1 MKLAM
6 AWVSLPLA
14 VLLDFLTLRLA
25 LLLNPL
31 LQPWDP
37 LALVWG
43 VALARW
49 ALLTLSAQAARGRG
63 QGLPGGLREA
73 LLPLAALLSLLL
85 PGYVTLR
92 ALAQPRAPP
101 SELLHGWG
109 RGDVFGLTYGA
120 AGLVAALWHQL
131 FPAGKGEPG
140 PSASL
145 GRLLACMRPDLLRFV
160 AVAGLLVLSSLGE
173 MAIPYYTGRMTD
185 WIVSEDD
192 PLAFV
197 RAIWAM
203 SLITVGSAVTEFV
216 SDCLYNGTMNRI
228 HTRIQSRVFSSV
240 LCQEIGF
247 FHANR
252 TGDIT
257 SRVTADTDAMSEALS
272 EKLNLLMWYGMR
284 GVFLFGLMGRVSP
297 RLALFTA
304 VGLPLI
310 LLVPKLSGKF
320 HQSLAQ
326 RVQASLAKANEVAV
340 ETFQAMATV
349 RSFANEEG
357 AARRYG
363 QRLQETYRLNKQ
375 EAAAYAT
382 SMWTNSLSGLVL
394 KVGILYYGG
403 QLVTS
408 GAVST
413 GDLVTFVLY
422 EMQFTTAVEVL
433 LSVYP
438 SVQKAVGS
446 SEKIFEYME
455 RTPQI
460 SPPGTLAPPALRGHL
475 QVQDVWF
482 SYPGRDDAPVLKGVS
497 LELRPGEVTA
507 LVGPS
512 GAGKTAL
519 VALLERFYEPQHG
532 RLLLDGRD
540 LREYEHRY
548 LHSKVALVSQKPVLF
563 ARSLH
568 ENIAYGLGGR
578 SRQEVT
584 GAARRA
590 NAHGFIAQLS
600 HGYDTDV
607 GEMGGQISG
616 GQRQGVAIARALL
629 RDPRVLILDDTTSA
643 LDTESQLLVE
653 KEIYEGA
660 RAGRSVLLITHRLSA
675 VERADRILVL
685 EDGEIREQGTHRE
698 LLARRGSYWRLAQKQ
713 LNGDQG
719 SGSEGGLGTGEPA
732 GTVPPQLPLSVSLP
746 PAPATQSRAGGAARR
761 MALFEV
767 CGAPRGGWDWAT
779 PGAAAAP
786 RGPDHYSFGL
796 RVPELALPRGEQ
808 PVQFLQTYSEEGRD
822 RVRIQLAHGTTTLAF
837 KFQHG
842 VVVAVDSRASAGS
855 YIATLEANKVIEIN
869 PYLLGTMSGSAADC
883 QYWERLLAKHCRLY
897 QLRNKERI
905 SVSAASK
912 LLSNMMCEY
921 RGMGLSMGSMICG
934 WDKKGPGLYY
944 VDDNGTRLSGPM
956 FSTGCGNTYAYGV
969 MDSGYWPDLS
979 VEEAYDLGRRAISYA
994 THRDAYSGGVVNM
1007 YHMKEDGW
1015 IKVEKTDVSQLIH
1028 KYLEVR
1034 KTCLSGARAPSP
1046 EPPVGLHGPTGA
1058 RSSWGG
1064 GRRSVPGLSAGGC
1077 CEPPVQGARTGSP
1090 AAAGAARAPPGGRS
1104 RQQQR
1109 AGPGPGIPRKRNRPR
1124 AGSGRCRPGRRSRS
1138 RSCRYQARSCRLSST
1153 MALPLTLRLG
1163 CPLLLCDLALLALL
1177 GWGTTSLAPL
1187 GLLATWLEAAVRFL
1201 GLWGAWGLL
1210 APDRPRLSPPRT
1222 LPALCLLP
1230 PLYLTLRSCLPLPDV
1245 PPALV
1250 AGAPWAWLLLSYGT
1264 VGLAQLTWRALEQ
1277 GDRAGGPS
1285 SEDTERESRATLRRL
1300 VGLSRPDVPFLS
1312 GAFVFLAI
1320 AVIGETFIP
1329 YYTGRVIDILGSA
1342 YDSDAFS
1349 TAIGLMCLASFG
1361 SSLAAG
1367 CRGGL
1372 FMFTF
1377 SRLNIR
1383 TRCQLFSSL
1392 VHQDLAFFQQVKTG
1406 DLTSR
1411 LSMDAAMM
1419 SRSVPANA
1427 NIFLRSLVKALG
1439 LYSFMLGLSW
1449 RLTLLTLVETPLT
1462 MAAQN
1467 IYDARH
1473 QAVLRAIQDSMARS
1487 GEVVRESVSSIE
1499 TVRSFATEKE
1509 ESRRY
1514 EAALAETHQL
1524 KNRRDLERAL
1534 YLLFR
1539 RLLQLAVQV
1548 LMLYCG
1554 HQQIR
1559 AGLLTKGSLVS
1570 FILYQGD
1577 VGSYVQTLVYMY
1589 GDLLSNVGAA
1599 EKVFEYLDREPAVRT
1614 DGTRAPESLQGHV
1627 SFHNVSFSYPS
1638 RPDRQVLKA
1647 VSFELH
1653 PGEVTALVGLN
1664 GSGKS
1669 TCVGLLERFY
1679 EPQAGEILLDG
1690 APLRE
1695 YEHRYLHRQV
1705 ALVGQEPVLFSGSIR
1720 ENIAYGLGGCGEE
1733 QVTRAA
1739 RAAHASG
1746 FITELDSG
1754 FETDVGEKGGQLSAG
1769 QKQRIAIARALIR
1782 QPAVLILDEAT
1793 SALDVE
1799 SECMICQS
1807 VLSRGPQTVLVIAHR
1822 MQTVE
1827 NADRI
1832 VVLEGGTVAEEGTHA
1847 ELMGRKGPYYRLV
1860 QRHLVE

>member
-1 MKLAM
+1 
-6 AWVSLPLA
+6 
-14 VLLDFLTLRLA
+14 
-25 LLLNPL
+25 
-31 LQPWDP
+31 
-37 LALVWG
+37 
-43 VALARW
+43 
-49 ALLTLSAQAARGRG
+49 
-63 QGLPGGLREA
+63 
-73 LLPLAALLSLLL
+73 
-85 PGYVTLR
+85 
-92 ALAQPRAPP
+92 
-101 SELLHGWG
+101 
-109 RGDVFGLTYGA
+109 
-120 AGLVAALWHQL
+120 
-131 FPAGKGEPG
+131 
-140 PSASL
+140 
-145 GRLLACMRPDLLRFV
+145 
-160 AVAGLLVLSSLGE
+160 
-173 MAIPYYTGRMTD
+173 
-185 WIVSEDD
+185 
-192 PLAFV
+192 
-197 RAIWAM
+197 
-203 SLITVGSAVTEFV
+203 
-216 SDCLYNGTMNRI
+216 
-228 HTRIQSRVFSSV
+228 
-240 LCQEIGF
+240 
-247 FHANR
+247 
-252 TGDIT
+252 
-257 SRVTADTDAMSEALS
+257 
-272 EKLNLLMWYGMR
+272 
-284 GVFLFGLMGRVSP
+284 
-297 RLALFTA
+297 
-304 VGLPLI
+304 
-310 LLVPKLSGKF
+310 
-320 HQSLAQ
+320 
-326 RVQASLAKANEVAV
+326 
-340 ETFQAMATV
+340 
-349 RSFANEEG
+349 
-357 AARRYG
+357 
-363 QRLQETYRLNKQ
+363 
-375 EAAAYAT
+375 
-382 SMWTNSLSGLVL
+382 LSGLAL

-403 QLVTS
+403 RLVTA

-455 RTPQI
+455 RTPRI
-460 SPPGTLAPPALRGHL
+460 SPPGTLAPPRLRGHL

-482 SYPGRDDAPVLKGVS
+482 SYPGRDNTPVLKGVS

-519 VALLERFYEPQHG
+519 VALLERFYEPQRG

-578 SRQEVT
+578 SRQEVM

-590 NAHGFIAQLS
+590 NAHGFIARLS

-629 RDPRVLILDDTTSA
+629 RDPRVLILDDATSA
-643 LDTESQLLVE
+643 LDTESQLWVE

-660 RAGRSVLLITHRLSA
+660 RAGRSVLLIAHRLSA

-698 LLARRGSYWRLAQKQ
+698 LLARRGTYWRLAQKQ
-713 LNGDQG
+713 LNGDAGG
-719 SGSEGGLGTGEPA
+719 SSEEGLGA
-732 GTVPPQLPLSVSLP
+732 GGPPCAPLQRAVAGQGGPVPPQLRFRFLFPRPRRSE
-746 PAPATQSRAGGAARR
+746 RAGGAARR

-767 CGAPRGGWDWAT
+767 CGAPRGGWDWAP

-796 RVPELALPRGEQ
+796 RAPELALPRGEQ
-808 PVQFLQTYSEEGRD
+808 PAQFLQTFSAEGRD

-842 VVVAVDSRASAGS
+842 VVVATDSRASAGK
-855 YIATLEANKVIEIN
+855 YISTLQFNKVIEIN

-897 QLRNKERI
+897 ALRNKERI

-912 LLSNMMCEY
+912 LLSNMLCEY
-921 RGMGLSMGSMICG
+921 RGMGLSVGSMICG

-944 VDDNGTRLSGPM
+944 VDDNGARLSGPM
-956 FSTGCGNTYAYGV
+956 FSTGSGNTYAYGV
-969 MDSGYWPDLS
+969 MDSGYRPDLS

-1015 IKVEKTDVSQLIH
+1015 IRVGRTDVSDL
-1028 KYLEVR
+1028 
-1034 KTCLSGARAPSP
+1034 
-1046 EPPVGLHGPTGA
+1046 LHQYTDA
-1058 RSSWGG
+1058 
-1064 GRRSVPGLSAGGC
+1064 
-1077 CEPPVQGARTGSP
+1077 
-1090 AAAGAARAPPGGRS
+1090 
-1104 RQQQR
+1104 
-1109 AGPGPGIPRKRNRPR
+1109 K
-1124 AGSGRCRPGRRSRS
+1124 
-1138 RSCRYQARSCRLSST
+1138 QA
-1153 MALPLTLRLG
+1153 
-1163 CPLLLCDLALLALL
+1163 LA
-1177 GWGTTSLAPL
+1177 
-1187 GLLATWLEAAVRFL
+1187 
-1201 GLWGAWGLL
+1201 
-1210 APDRPRLSPPRT
+1210 
-1222 LPALCLLP
+1222 ALCLLP
-1230 PLYLTLRSCLPLPDV
+1230 PLYLTLRRCLPLPDV
-1245 PPALV
+1245 PPALL
-1250 AGAPWAWLLLSYGT
+1250 AGAPWAWLLLSYGA
-1264 VGLAQLTWRALEQ
+1264 VGLAQLTWGALGQ
-1277 GDRAGGPS
+1277 GNRAGGPS
-1285 SEDTERESRATLRRL
+1285 AEKTERESRATLRRL

-1312 GAFVFLAI
+1312 GAFVFLTL

-1342 YDSDAFS
+1342 YDPDAFS

-1372 FMFTF
+1372 FMFTL

-1383 TRCQLFSSL
+1383 IRQLLFSSL

-1411 LSMDAAMM
+1411 LSKDTTMM

-1439 LYSFMLGLSW
+1439 LYGFMLGLSW
-1449 RLTLLTLVETPLT
+1449 RLTLLTLLETPLT

-1467 IYDARH
+1467 LYDARH
-1473 QAVLRAIQDSMARS
+1473 QAMLKAIQDSMARS

-1499 TVRSFATEKE
+1499 TVRSFATEEE

-1514 EAALAETHQL
+1514 EVALAETHRL

-1638 RPDRQVLKA
+1638 RPDRQVLKD
-1647 VSFELH
+1647 VSFELR
-1653 PGEVTALVGLN
+1653 PREVTALVGLN

-1746 FITELDSG
+1746 FIAELDRG

-1799 SECMICQS
+1799 SDCAIRQS
-1807 VLSRGPQTVLVIAHR
+1807 VLSRGPRTVLVIAHR

-1832 VVLEGGTVAEEGTHA
+1832 VVLEGGAVAEEGTHA

-1860 QRHLVE
+1860 QRDLAE

>member
-1 MKLAM
+1 
-6 AWVSLPLA
+6 
-14 VLLDFLTLRLA
+14 
-25 LLLNPL
+25 
-31 LQPWDP
+31 
-37 LALVWG
+37 
-43 VALARW
+43 
-49 ALLTLSAQAARGRG
+49 
-63 QGLPGGLREA
+63 
-73 LLPLAALLSLLL
+73 
-85 PGYVTLR
+85 
-92 ALAQPRAPP
+92 
-101 SELLHGWG
+101 
-109 RGDVFGLTYGA
+109 
-120 AGLVAALWHQL
+120 
-131 FPAGKGEPG
+131 
-140 PSASL
+140 
-145 GRLLACMRPDLLRFV
+145 MRPDLLRFV
-160 AVAGLLVLSSLGE
+160 AIAGLLVLSSLGE

-185 WIVSEDD
+185 WIGSEDD
-192 PLAFV
+192 PSAFV

-203 SLITVGSAVTEFV
+203 SLITIGSAVTEFV

-240 LCQEIGF
+240 LRQEIGF

-284 GVFLFGLMGRVSP
+284 GVFLFGLMARVSL

-326 RVQASLAKANEVAV
+326 RVQESLAKANEVAV

-375 EAAAYAT
+375 EAAAYAA
-382 SMWTNSLSGLVL
+382 SMWTNSLSGLAL

-403 QLVTS
+403 RLVTA

-482 SYPGRDDAPVLKGVS
+482 SYPGRDDTPVLKGVS

-519 VALLERFYEPQHG
+519 VALLERFYEPQRG

-540 LREYEHRY
+540 LREYEHHY
-548 LHSKVALVSQKPVLF
+548 LHLKVALVSQKPVLF

-590 NAHGFIAQLS
+590 NAHGFITRLS

-629 RDPRVLILDDTTSA
+629 RDPRVLILDDATSA
-643 LDTESQLLVE
+643 LDTEGQLLVE

-660 RAGRSVLLITHRLSA
+660 WAGRSVLLIAHRLSA

-685 EDGEIREQGTHRE
+685 EDGAIREQGTHRE
-698 LLARRGSYWRLAQKQ
+698 LLARRGSYWRLAQTQ
-713 LNGDQG
+713 LNGEQG
-719 SGSEGGLGTGEPA
+719 GGDLTASDPR
-732 GTVPPQLPLSVSLP
+732 LPRRLCP
-746 PAPATQSRAGGAARR
+746 KNHRGAAR
-761 MALFEV
+761 
-767 CGAPRGGWDWAT
+767 
-779 PGAAAAP
+779 
-786 RGPDHYSFGL
+786 
-796 RVPELALPRGEQ
+796 
-808 PVQFLQTYSEEGRD
+808 
-822 RVRIQLAHGTTTLAF
+822 
-837 KFQHG
+837 
-842 VVVAVDSRASAGS
+842 AS
-855 YIATLEANKVIEIN
+855 
-869 PYLLGTMSGSAADC
+869 
-883 QYWERLLAKHCRLY
+883 
-897 QLRNKERI
+897 
-905 SVSAASK
+905 
-912 LLSNMMCEY
+912 
-921 RGMGLSMGSMICG
+921 
-934 WDKKGPGLYY
+934 
-944 VDDNGTRLSGPM
+944 
-956 FSTGCGNTYAYGV
+956 
-969 MDSGYWPDLS
+969 
-979 VEEAYDLGRRAISYA
+979 
-994 THRDAYSGGVVNM
+994 
-1007 YHMKEDGW
+1007 
-1015 IKVEKTDVSQLIH
+1015 
-1028 KYLEVR
+1028 
-1034 KTCLSGARAPSP
+1034 
-1046 EPPVGLHGPTGA
+1046 

-1064 GRRSVPGLSAGGC
+1064 GRRSAPGPPVGGC
-1077 CEPPVQGARTGSP
+1077 CEPPVQGAGTRCSPGSPWRPQP
-1090 AAAGAARAPPGGRS
+1090 AAAAGGARESPESETGRA
-1104 RQQQR
+1104 
-1109 AGPGPGIPRKRNRPR
+1109 R
-1124 AGSGRCRPGRRSRS
+1124 AGSGRCGPGRRSRS
-1138 RSCRYQARSCRLSST
+1138 RSRSRSCRLSST

-1177 GWGTTSLAPL
+1177 GWGTPSLAPL
-1187 GLLATWLEAAVRFL
+1187 GLPATWLEAAVRFL

-1210 APDRPRLSPPRT
+1210 APDRPGLSPTRA
-1222 LPALCLLP
+1222 LAALCLLP
-1230 PLYLTLRSCLPLPDV
+1230 PLYLTLRSCLPLPNV
-1245 PPALV
+1245 PPALL
-1250 AGAPWAWLLLSYGT
+1250 AGAPWAWLLLSYGA
-1264 VGLAQLTWRALEQ
+1264 VGLAQLTWGALGQ
-1277 GDRAGGPS
+1277 RDRAGGPG

-1300 VGLSRPDVPFLS
+1300 VGLSRPDVPVLS

-1342 YDSDAFS
+1342 YDPDTFT

-1411 LSMDAAMM
+1411 LSTDAAMM

-1439 LYSFMLGLSW
+1439 LYGFMLGLSW

-1467 IYDARH
+1467 LYDARH
-1473 QAVLRAIQDSMARS
+1473 QAVLRAIQDSLARS

-1499 TVRSFATEKE
+1499 TVRSFATEEE
-1509 ESRRY
+1509 ESGRY
-1514 EAALAETHQL
+1514 EAALAETHRL
-1524 KNRRDLERAL
+1524 KSRRDLERAL

-1638 RPDRQVLKA
+1638 RPDCQVLKA
-1647 VSFELH
+1647 VSLELR

-1720 ENIAYGLGGCGEE
+1720 ENIVYGLGGCGEE

-1746 FITELDSG
+1746 FIAELDSG

-1793 SALDVE
+1793 SALDME
-1799 SECMICQS
+1799 SECAIRQS
-1807 VLSRGPQTVLVIAHR
+1807 VLSRGPRTVLVIAHR

-1832 VVLEGGTVAEEGTHA
+1832 VVLEGGAVAEEGTHA
-1847 ELMGRKGPYYRLV
+1847 ELMGREGPYYRLV
-1860 QRHLVE
+1860 QRDLAE